1 MLTLGL
7 CCSMVFDLVEVS
19 GGYCLVTVHGLLI
32 ATASPVAEHR
42 LYVCGLSSC
51 GHGGLA
57 PPEPVKASQASK
69 GNCVPCIGRW
79 ILNPWSTREV

>member
-1 MLTLGL
+1 MAAPGL
-7 CCSMVFDLVEVS
+7 CCCSQAFSSCSEKGLFFLVV
-19 GGYCLVTVHGLLI
+19 CRLLV

-57 PPEPVKASQASK
+57 PPQPVKASQASK